1 MATATSTGPLIF
13 YPAYTFSSSPTYFAW
28 VKLTAHDIHHVLR
41 SRPRFT
47 ALTANSKTE
56 LLFYLNH
63 PIQFVHV
70 TGVVVAYED
79 YYDKFWSFTI
89 DDGSG
94 EVVECVCW
102 KPEKEQV
109 KDDDSQS
116 EKVDV
121 EPKKKEVGHMEREE
135 IIKMFDIGTVV
146 QVKGTI
152 STFREVRQLNIERL
166 SVVSSTN
173 YEVLV
178 IAART
183 KFLEEVLMKPW
194 VVSPN
199 RQKQLL
205 KEAQGEKQKVKQKQS
220 ERTVRL
226 KERARKL
233 EERDKR
239 HAEKIAKKYE
249 AEEDRRKKDAEEAK
263 QAAIDMEE
271 SRSRRVVRDEFADLA
286 Y

>member
-1 MATATSTGPLIF
+1 MATAPSTGPLTF

-41 SRPRFT
+41 SRPGFT
-47 ALTANSKTE
+47 ALTASSKTE

-63 PIQFVHV
+63 PIQFVQV
-70 TGVVVAYED
+70 VGVAVAYED

-102 KPEKEQV
+102 KSDKEQV
-109 KDDDSQS
+109 KIDDNQS
-116 EKVDV
+116 GKVDV
-121 EPKKKEVGHMEREE
+121 EPTEKEVEQMEREE
-135 IIKMFDIGTVV
+135 IIKTLDIGAVV

-152 STFREVRQLNIERL
+152 STFRAVRQLNIERL

-194 VVSPN
+194 VVSPS
-199 RQKQLL
+199 RQKRLL
-205 KEAQGEKQKVKQKQS
+205 KEAQGEKQKDKQRQS
-220 ERTVRL
+220 ERVVRL

-233 EERDKR
+233 EETEKR
-239 HAEKIAKKYE
+239 HAEKIAKGYE
-249 AEEDRRKKDAEEAK
+249 ADEDRRKKDAEESK
-263 QAAIDMEE
+263 QAAMDLEE
-271 SRSRRVVRDEFADLA
+271 SRSRHVVRDEFADLA